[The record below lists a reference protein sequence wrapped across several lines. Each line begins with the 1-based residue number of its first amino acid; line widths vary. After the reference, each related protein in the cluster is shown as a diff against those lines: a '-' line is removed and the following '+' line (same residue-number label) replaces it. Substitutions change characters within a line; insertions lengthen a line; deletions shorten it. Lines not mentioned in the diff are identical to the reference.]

1 MPAARFFDAN
11 TTDWTPHP
19 RFASIRTKLFETRDT
34 HPWASVMVVEVAVA
48 EGIATHIHPTETETA
63 YFLAGEGLFIH
74 GDQEMPVK
82 AGMAVSIPPGLPHSL
97 RNTGEAPLEILAMH
111 MPPIQ

>member
-1 MPAARFFDAN
+1 MPARFFDAN

-19 RFASIRTKLFETRDT
+19 RFPSIRTKLFETRAT

-48 EGIATHIHPTETETA
+48 EGIETHIHDVETETA
-63 YFLAGEGLFIH
+63 YFLAGEGLLVH
-74 GDQEMPVK
+74 GDEQTVVR

-97 RNTGEAPLEILAMH
+97 RNIGDVPLEALAMH
-111 MPPIQ
+111 MPPIR